1 MSNFCPEWVFA
12 VCCAR
17 TAYDFLSGNNSL
29 NIIAKKFS
37 NELCSRYNEVKYEEI
52 SDVAEKNLQF
62 LSDVNAGEEAI
73 NFLNDYIYF
82 RISFNSNGSPR
93 KIKSMFSSAFD
104 DEKEKDYNSEK
115 TNKIFKATIYSLR
128 NGVATS
134 APPGWVIGDVE
145 DIDWLGEI
153 FEQSPDITDL

>member
-1 MSNFCPEWVFA
+1 ME
-12 VCCAR
+12 
-17 TAYDFLSGNNSL
+17 NNSL

-82 RISFNSNGSPR
+82 RISFNSNGKPS
-93 KIKSMFSSAFD
+93 K
-104 DEKEKDYNSEK
+104 N
-115 TNKIFKATIYSLR
+115 
-128 NGVATS
+128 
-134 APPGWVIGDVE
+134 
-145 DIDWLGEI
+145 
-153 FEQSPDITDL
+153 